1 MRVSP
6 RELKAV
12 RAGGMVTRYA
22 VLGAAMFVIAE
33 LPEAGTAGTTVE
45 APCRKEHW
53 LLVLQG
59 EIELDGG
66 RARTFPAGTAFHVAP
81 GPVHRLRTHSRAVV
95 AGFQPVTTPID
106 DSPEVLRD
114 RGMQVLRRVS
124 APVLPPTSMRVAGA
138 HTRTATVGQIQTESA
153 VMGDWLFT
161 RTTFGP
167 KTGFADGWCDLPH
180 WGFVLD
186 GNLVLHW
193 ENGEIELLGPGDVY
207 HCPDTLGH
215 RIEVADTATIVDYT
229 PIAAV
234 DEPSRRRAPRA
245 LAARTGVSS
254 PGPAEPGPID
264 PGPAARP
271 DDDRPSATRDG
282 DRASVG

>member
-12 RAGGMVTRYA
+12 RAGGIVTRYA
-22 VLGAAMFVIAE
+22 VLGSAVFVISE
-33 LPEAGTAGTTVE
+33 LPDGGSAGTQVE
-45 APCRKEHW
+45 APCQSEHW
-53 LLVLQG
+53 FLVLQG
-59 EIELDGG
+59 EIELDGRRP
-66 RARTFPAGTAFHVAP
+66 RAFPAGTAFHVAP
-81 GPVHRLRTHSRAVV
+81 GPVHRLRSSSRAVI
-95 AGFQPVTTPID
+95 AGFQPVATPD
-106 DSPEVLRD
+106 GTPDGLRD
-114 RGMQVLRRVS
+114 RGMKILRRVS
-124 APVLPPTSMRVAGA
+124 APVLPPTSMKVAGA

-180 WGFVLD
+180 WGLVLD

-193 ENGEIELLGPGDVY
+193 ENGEIELLGPGDAY

-215 RIEVADTATIVDYT
+215 RIEVADMATIVDYT

-245 LAARTGVSS
+245 LAARTGLSS
-254 PGPAEPGPID
+254 PGPVGPGPAD
-264 PGPAARP
+264 PGPAGRSDEARP
-271 DDDRPSATRDG
+271 RGTRDE
-282 DRASVG
+282 DHATVR